1 MYLKMSKGIIPFYEK
16 EINDCNKFT
25 EQRDFISA
33 MNSLERAHILAQ
45 YFPVAHTIV
54 HWKMLVLGFKTKNS
68 KEIIAQIVRILVA
81 GIGSVT
87 GRIPVGNL
95 GSARIP
101 IFQFMEIPD
110 DLKKIID
117 QHLIKDK
124 KHDQ

>member
-1 MYLKMSKGIIPFYEK
+1 MYLKMPLGMIPFYKK
-16 EINDCNKFT
+16 EMNNFQKSLKQNDFV
-25 EQRDFISA
+25 SA
-33 MNSLERAHILAQ
+33 MHSLERAHILAQ
-45 YFPVAHTIV
+45 YFPVVHTVV
-54 HWKMLVLGFKTKNS
+54 HWKMLVLGFKTMS
-68 KEIIAQIVRILVA
+68 PKEIIAQIIRISVA

-117 QHLIKDK
+117 QHLKQDK
-124 KHDQ
+124 THD